1 MALTLSESAKLSNDV
16 LVAGVIETIVQES
29 PVLQRL
35 PFIEVVGNSL
45 TYNRENR
52 APTAAFYA
60 VGGEWAES
68 TPTFT
73 QVSAT
78 LKILGG
84 DADIDNFLKATRS
97 NIQDLEAAVVQLK
110 AKAVQTKFED
120 TFVNGDRTSDSNA
133 FDGIDKLSTTAQ
145 TVAMGA
151 NGGTLTLDKL
161 DEAIDKVKA
170 GKPHLLLMSRRSRR
184 KLTALSRASGGGLVV
199 SDRNEFGQMVEYYDG
214 IPVGVNDHIADDKTV
229 GSSSDCSTIYAL
241 QLGEGAVAGL
251 TAPGG
256 LAVERVGSLESK
268 DATRIRVKWYVAL
281 AVFNALKLAK
291 LTGVRD

>member
-16 LVAGVIETIVQES
+16 LVAGVIETIIQES

-52 APTAAFYA
+52 APTAAFYS
-60 VGGEWAES
+60 VGDTWTES

-73 QVSAT
+73 QVAAT

-110 AKAVQTKFED
+110 AKALQSKFED
-120 TFVNGDRTSDSNA
+120 TFVNGDRSSDANA
-133 FDGIDKLSTTAQ
+133 FDGIDKLSTTGQ
-145 TVAMGA
+145 TVAMGT
-151 NGGTLTLDKL
+151 NGATLTLDKL
-161 DEAIDKVKA
+161 DEAVDKVKA

-184 KLTALSRASGGGLVV
+184 KLTALSRTAGSGLVV

-229 GSSSDCSTIYAL
+229 GTSADCSTIYAL

-256 LAVERVGSLESK
+256 LAVERVGSLETK

-281 AVFNALKLAK
+281 AVFNALKLAR

>member
-16 LVAGVIETIVQES
+16 LVAGVIETIIKES

-52 APTAAFYA
+52 APTASFYS
-60 VGGEWAES
+60 VGDTWTES

-73 QVSAT
+73 QVAAT

-97 NIQDLEAAVVQLK
+97 NIQDLEAAVVELK

-120 TFVNGDRTSDSNA
+120 TFVNGDRTSDADA
-133 FDGIDKLSTTAQ
+133 FDGIDKLSTTGQ
-145 TVAMGA
+145 TVSMGT
-151 NGGTLTLDKL
+151 NGATLTLDKL

-184 KLTALSRASGGGLVV
+184 KLTSLSRASGSGLVV

-214 IPVGVNDHIADDKTV
+214 IPVGVNDHIGDAKTV
-229 GSSSDCSTIYAL
+229 GTSADCSTIYAL

-256 LAVERVGSLESK
+256 LAVERVGSLETK

-281 AVFNALKLAK
+281 AVFNALKLAR